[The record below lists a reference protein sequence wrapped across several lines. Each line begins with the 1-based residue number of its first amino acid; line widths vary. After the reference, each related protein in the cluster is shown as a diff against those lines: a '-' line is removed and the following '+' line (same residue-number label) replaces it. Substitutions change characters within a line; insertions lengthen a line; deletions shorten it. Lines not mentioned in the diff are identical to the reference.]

1 MLAHSIKMAFLSIIF
16 SKLPAQLMAMSLSES
31 LLALAGAGKNHK
43 NKFSAYLKLFLQ
55 LIICIATFSL
65 LDIVTYSQSNLSIW
79 WQGEICFVIIL

>member
-31 LLALAGAGKNHK
+31 ALAGAGKNHK
-43 NKFSAYLKLFLQ
+43 NKFSAYLKLYFLQ

-65 LDIVTYSQSNLSIW
+65 LDIVTYNQSNLSIW

>member
-31 LLALAGAGKNHK
+31 LLALSGAGKNHK
-43 NKFSAYLKLFLQ
+43 NKFSAYLKLYFLQ

-65 LDIVTYSQSNLSIW
+65 LDIVTNI
-79 WQGEICFVIIL
+79 V